1 MKVYSSLGP
10 GLLEQPYKKCL
21 QHELTSRGFTV
32 NHEVYLPVLYDSVLI
47 DIGYR
52 LDLLVN
58 SEVIIEV
65 KAVQTILPVHRAQM
79 LTYLK
84 LARKHVGLLINFN
97 VVHLK
102 GGLSASSSDYSH
114 RGGPLRSS
122 ESSVVPTQR
131 RKTAR

>member
-1 MKVYSSLGP
+1 METNQITGAVVDAAMRVHSRLGP

-21 QHELTSRGFTV
+21 EHELASRGFTV
-32 NHEVYLPVLYDSVLI
+32 NTEVYLPVLYDSVLI

-58 SEVIIEV
+58 SEVIVEI
-65 KAVQTILPVHRAQM
+65 KAVQAVSPVHRAQM

-97 VVHLK
+97 VAHLK
-102 GGLSASSSDYSH
+102 EGIE
-114 RGGPLRSS
+114 RF
-122 ESSVVPTQR
+122 VF
-131 RKTAR
+131 

>member
-1 MKVYSSLGP
+1 MEINQISGAVVDSAMKVHSRLGP

-21 QHELTSRGFTV
+21 QHELTNRGFTV
-32 NHEVYLPVLYDSVLI
+32 SHEVYLPVLYDSVLI

-58 SEVIIEV
+58 SAVIIEI

-97 VVHLK
+97 VVHLRD
-102 GGLSASSSDYSH
+102 GIERLV
-114 RGGPLRSS
+114 L
-122 ESSVVPTQR
+122 
-131 RKTAR
+131 

>member
-1 MKVYSSLGP
+1 M
-10 GLLEQPYKKCL
+10 
-21 QHELTSRGFTV
+21 H
-32 NHEVYLPVLYDSVLI
+32 LPVLYDSVLI

-58 SEVIIEV
+58 SEVIVEI
-65 KAVQTILPVHRAQM
+65 KAVQTVSPVHRAQM

-102 GGLSASSSDYSH
+102 EGIERFAF
-114 RGGPLRSS
+114 
-122 ESSVVPTQR
+122 
-131 RKTAR
+131 

>member
-1 MKVYSSLGP
+1 MKTNQITGAVVDAAMRVHSRLGP

-21 QHELTSRGFTV
+21 QHELVFQGFTV
-32 NHEVYLPVLYDSVLI
+32 DTEVYLPVLYDAILI

-58 SEVIIEV
+58 SEVIVEI
-65 KAVQTILPVHRAQM
+65 KAVQALSPVHRAQI

-97 VVHLK
+97 VAHLK
-102 GGLSASSSDYSH
+102 EGIERFVL
-114 RGGPLRSS
+114 
-122 ESSVVPTQR
+122 
-131 RKTAR
+131 

>member
-1 MKVYSSLGP
+1 MERNQITGAVVDAAMRVHSRLGP

-21 QHELTSRGFTV
+21 EHELVSRGFIV
-32 NHEVYLPVLYDSVLI
+32 KAEVYLPVLYDTALI

-52 LDLLVN
+52 QDLLVN
-58 SEVIIEV
+58 SDVILEI
-65 KAVQTILPVHRAQM
+65 KAVQALLPVPRAQM

-102 GGLSASSSDYSH
+102 EGIE
-114 RGGPLRSS
+114 RF
-122 ESSVVPTQR
+122 VF
-131 RKTAR
+131 

>member
-1 MKVYSSLGP
+1 MKVHSRLGP

-21 QHELTSRGFTV
+21 QNELVRRGFTAY
-32 NHEVYLPVLYDSVLI
+32 HEVYLPVLYDSVLI

-52 LDLLVN
+52 LDLPVN
-58 SEVIIEV
+58 SEVIIEI

-102 GGLSASSSDYSH
+102 EGIERLV
-114 RGGPLRSS
+114 L
-122 ESSVVPTQR
+122 
-131 RKTAR
+131 

>member
-1 MKVYSSLGP
+1 METNQITGAVVDAAMRVHSRLGP

-21 QHELTSRGFTV
+21 EHELVSRGFTV
-32 NHEVYLPVLYDSVLI
+32 KAEVYLPVLYDTALI

-52 LDLLVN
+52 LDLLIN
-58 SEVIIEV
+58 SEVIVEI
-65 KAVQTILPVHRAQM
+65 KAVQALLPVHRAQM

-102 GGLSASSSDYSH
+102 EGIERL
-114 RGGPLRSS
+114 
-122 ESSVVPTQR
+122 VF
-131 RKTAR
+131 